1 MFYKYINDK
10 FIIGVGTGTGA
21 GSEEISEQEYNSIL
35 DKINNRLEA
44 PDGYSYRLTTAME
57 WKLCE
62 VPKTEPTAEEEIIEN
77 YFIKKSKCRV

>member
-35 DKINNRLEA
+35 DKINNRPEA

-57 WKLCE
+57 WELAE
-62 VPKTEPTAEEEIIEN
+62 VPKNEPTTDGEII
-77 YFIKKSKCRV
+77 KSEEDDEG